1 MAQVERY
8 GPGHTA
14 SEFDPGDFILA
25 HRHNPMASL
34 ITLAQ
39 KARFKGSDAVYAHW
53 SHCAL
58 IVDEGGALVEAESMG
73 ITRSPISRYTDDEF
87 HLVRM
92 GSEFAREGRQRAVDY
107 TNAQVGQ
114 GFGYL
119 AALGATIFLLTG
131 EPLHLMRRNH
141 QICSGLV
148 VRALQKGGLL
158 KEADPDLM
166 LPADLAKFYDVR
178 WEEKAGDKKAS
189 PPHEAGDAP
198 TKR

>member
-1 MAQVERY
+1 MERY

-14 SEFDPGDFILA
+14 SDFDPGDFILA
-25 HRHNPMASL
+25 HRHNPMAWL

-39 KARFKGSDAVYAHW
+39 KFRFQGPDAVYAHW

-73 ITRSPISRYTDDEF
+73 VTRSPISRYTDDEF

-92 GSEFAREGRQRAVDY
+92 GPEFSKEGRQRAVDY

-119 AALGATIFLLTG
+119 AGFGAMIFLLTG

-158 KEADPDLM
+158 KEADPDIM

-178 WEEKAGDKKAS
+178 WEEKKADSKGS
-189 PPHEAGDAP
+189 PQLEAGDTP
-198 TKR
+198 TNR